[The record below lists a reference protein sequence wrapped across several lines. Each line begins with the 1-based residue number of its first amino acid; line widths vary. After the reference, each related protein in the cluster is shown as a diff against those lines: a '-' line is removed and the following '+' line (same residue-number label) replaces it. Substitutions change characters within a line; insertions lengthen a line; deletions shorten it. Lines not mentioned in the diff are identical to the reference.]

1 MHLKFLLFIFFM
13 VISNVAMVQTST
25 TGSMK
30 TTSVDATKL
39 RFLDKV
45 AGTAWDITLKE
56 GETLTL
62 GKLLIIIGECRYP
75 LANPAGDAFAFITVV
90 ADAGEAEIFR
100 GWMIAS
106 SPGIN
111 ALDHVRYDL
120 WPLRCVST
128 DAVTE

>member
-1 MHLKFLLFIFFM
+1 M
-13 VISNVAMVQTST
+13 
-25 TGSMK
+25 
-30 TTSVDATKL
+30 
-39 RFLDKV
+39 
-45 AGTAWDITLKE
+45 
-56 GETLTL
+56 
-62 GKLLIIIGECRYP
+62 LIIIGECRYP